1 MWHLILKPQGMYFT
15 RFLKNVYLAFFNR
28 TFEKKKK
35 KEMICNFYFLGG
47 WFACPASLNQMI
59 RSYMKSI

>member
-1 MWHLILKPQGMYFT
+1 MLKPQGMYFT

-35 KEMICNFYFLGG
+35 KQMTCNFYFLRG
-47 WFACPASLNQMI
+47 
-59 RSYMKSI
+59 